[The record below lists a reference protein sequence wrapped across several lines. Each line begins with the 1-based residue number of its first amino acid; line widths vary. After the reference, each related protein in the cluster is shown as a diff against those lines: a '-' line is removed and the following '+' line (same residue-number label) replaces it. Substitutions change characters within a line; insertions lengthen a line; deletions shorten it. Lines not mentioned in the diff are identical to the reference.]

1 MSKRVKRFGRLMIMS
16 VLALTLFL
24 AGCTSS
30 DKTSNG
36 GSGGSGGS
44 GGGKGS
50 EGGKTEITF
59 WHGSTGLGLE
69 AMNALVKSFEESHP
83 DIKVKMVYTEA
94 NEGADQKLLTSVT
107 GGNPPDVATFDRFK
121 VGSWASQ
128 GALTD
133 LSDMAAADGVSQ
145 DRYYQY
151 AWDEAS
157 YQGKLY
163 AIPYSTDSRL
173 LYYNKDHFKE
183 AGLDPENPPKTIAE
197 LEAAAE
203 KLTIKEGN
211 RFKRIGFIPWYS
223 QGWLYSWGWSF
234 GGEFYNESTQEVTA
248 NDPKIVEALQWM
260 VDFGNKYNVED
271 ISGFESSA
279 GSDALDPF
287 ISGQLSMKVDGNWTI
302 SGINKFKPDLNY
314 GVTPIPTPTGTD
326 FTTWSGGH
334 AFIIPKGAKNTE
346 AAWEFLKYFGGP
358 EGAKAYYEKLDGSLS
373 VQPAVNEELG
383 RANDPMLKEFI
394 DILPNSHHR
403 PVISEGQLLWN
414 ELASATENST
424 RGKGTPKENLDKAT
438 EAVNKALKK

>member
-1 MSKRVKRFGRLMIMS
+1 MSKRVNKFGQFMLIAM
-16 VLALTLFL
+16 LTLLLFL
-24 AGCTSS
+24 SGCSS
-30 DKTSNG
+30 NEGAS
-36 GSGGSGGS
+36 SGGK
-44 GGGKGS
+44 KGDDD
-50 EGGKTEITF
+50 KTEITF
-59 WHGSTGLGLE
+59 WHGSTGIGLE
-69 AMNALVKSFEESHP
+69 AMEALVKSFEEAHP

-121 VGSWASQ
+121 VGSWADQ
-128 GALTD
+128 DALTD
-133 LSDMAAADGVSQ
+133 LTDMAAADGISR
-145 DRYYQY
+145 DRYYPY

-157 YQGKLY
+157 YEDKLY

-183 AGLDPENPPKTIAE
+183 VGLDPDDPPKTIEE

-211 RFKRIGFIPWYS
+211 RFKRIGFIPWYG

-234 GGEFYNESTQEVTA
+234 GGEFYDESTGEVIA
-248 NDPKIVEALQWM
+248 NDPKIVEALEWM
-260 VDFGNKYNVED
+260 VEFGKKYDVED

-287 ISGQLSMKVDGNWTI
+287 ISGQLSMKIDGNWTVTGI
-302 SGINKFKPDLNY
+302 SKFKPDLNY

-334 AFIIPKGAKNTE
+334 SFIIPKGAKNVE

-358 EGAKAYYEKLDGSLS
+358 EGAKAYYSKLEGDFS
-373 VQPAVNEELG
+373 VQPLVNEELG
-383 RANDPMLKEFI
+383 RGDDPILKEFV

-414 ELASATENST
+414 ELATAVENST
-424 RGKGTPKENLDKAT
+424 RGNGTPQENLDKAT

>member
-1 MSKRVKRFGRLMIMS
+1 MSSK
-16 VLALTLFL
+16 
-24 AGCTSS
+24 
-30 DKTSNG
+30 DKA
-36 GSGGSGGS
+36 SGGNGD
-44 GGGKGS
+44 KD
-50 EGGKTEITF
+50 GKTEITF
-59 WHGSTGLGLE
+59 WHGSTGIGLE
-69 AMNALVKSFEESHP
+69 AMNALVESFEESHP

-121 VGSWASQ
+121 VGSWAAQ

-133 LSDMAAADGVSQ
+133 LTDMAEADGITQ

-151 AWDEAS
+151 AWDESS
-157 YQGKLY
+157 YEDKLF

-173 LYYNKDHFKE
+173 LYYNKDHFAE
-183 AGLDPENPPKTIAE
+183 VGLDPENPPKTIEE
-197 LEAAAE
+197 LEDAAQ

-223 QGWLYSWGWSF
+223 QGWLYSWGWAF
-234 GGEFYNESTQEVTA
+234 GGSFYDQSTGEVTA
-248 NDPKIVEALQWM
+248 NDPKVVEALQWM

-287 ISGQLSMKVDGNWTI
+287 ISGQLSMKVDGNWTVTA
-302 SGINKFKPDLNY
+302 INKFKPDLNF

-334 AFIIPKGAKNTE
+334 SFIIPKGAKNVE

-358 EGAKAYYEKLDGSLS
+358 EGAKAYYSKLDGDFS

-383 RANDPMLKEFI
+383 RSDNPILKEFV
-394 DILPNSHHR
+394 DILSNSNHR

-424 RGKGTPKENLDKAT
+424 RGNGTPQENLDKAT
-438 EAVNKALKK
+438 EAVNKALKEK

>member
-1 MSKRVKRFGRLMIMS
+1 MSKSVKKFGQMVIISILS
-16 VLALTLFL
+16 LSLFL
-24 AGCTSS
+24 AGCSS
-30 DKTSNG
+30 KDKA
-36 GSGGSGGS
+36 SGGNKGG
-44 GGGKGS
+44 
-50 EGGKTEITF
+50 EGGKTEVTF
-59 WHGSTGLGLE
+59 WHGSTGIGLE
-69 AMNALVKSFEESHP
+69 ALENMVKSFEESHP
-83 DIKVKMVYTEA
+83 DIKIKMVYTEA

-107 GGNPPDVATFDRFK
+107 GGNPPDVAAFDRFK
-121 VGSWASQ
+121 VGSWAAQ

-133 LSDMAAADGVSQ
+133 LTDMAAADGISQ

-157 YQGKLY
+157 YQDKLY

-183 AGLDPENPPKTIAE
+183 VGLDPENPPKTIDE

-211 RFKRIGFIPWYS
+211 RFKRIGFIPWYG

-234 GGEFYNESTQEVTA
+234 GGEFFNESTGEVTA
-248 NDPKIVEALQWM
+248 NDPKVVEALQWM

-287 ISGQLSMKVDGNWTI
+287 ISGQLSMKIDGNWTVT
-302 SGINKFKPDLNY
+302 GINKFKPDLNY

-334 AFIIPKGAKNTE
+334 CFIIPKGAKNTE

-358 EGAKAYYEKLDGSLS
+358 EGAKAYYSKLEGDFS

-383 RANDPMLKEFI
+383 RSEHPILKEFV

-403 PVISEGQLLWN
+403 PVIPEGQLLWN
-414 ELASATENST
+414 ELASATENAT
-424 RGKGTPKENLDKAT
+424 RGNGTAQENLDKAT